1 MTSGIVVLLAQFQ
14 RDKIEVFML
23 EFAVF
28 FFALAIIAA
37 LLGFMGLVG
46 MAALLAK
53 MLCVAFLVLF
63 VIATIRR
70 HPRI

>member
-1 MTSGIVVLLAQFQ
+1 
-14 RDKIEVFML
+14 ML

-53 MLCVAFLVLF
+53 TLCVAFLVLF